1 MKMVGKRGMSG
12 KMFGVLLSLLFMGA
26 LAAQALF
33 AADAFNADRHA
44 KIGLACDSCH
54 GVEKAAAGA
63 KVGMDKCLGCH
74 GPYDKLAKRTD
85 SLILN
90 WHANPH
96 YGDLDCND
104 CHHGHKADENSC
116 KKCHNR

>member
-1 MKMVGKRGMSG
+1 MKGRGMFAMRHG
-12 KMFGVLLSLLFMGA
+12 WLLSLLLIAVF
-26 LAAQALF
+26 AAQGLW
-33 AADAFNADRHA
+33 AADPFNADKHT
-44 KIGLACDSCH
+44 KMGLACDSCH
-54 GVEKAAAGA
+54 GTAQVAAGA

-74 GPYDKLAKRTD
+74 GPYEKLAKRTD
-85 SLILN
+85 SLIVN

-104 CHHGHKADENSC
+104 CHHGHRADENTC